1 MQITS
6 TKKELWQTLDS
17 ARDDLEIICAAK
29 RLLIQLYS
37 DEESMT
43 ELDSHI
49 TNVLC
54 MLDKTRDR
62 MITRASQL
70 DDAWKTANKTDIIDH
85 EI

>member
-17 ARDDLEIICAAK
+17 ARDDLDHLRGQ

-62 MITRASQL
+62 
-70 DDAWKTANKTDIIDH
+70 
-85 EI
+85 